1 MVQEE
6 NKEEKY
12 QWLKVD
18 CLININ
24 ISKMED
30 YNRVWKI

>member
-1 MVQEE
+1 MAQEE

-12 QWLKVD
+12 QWPKVD
-18 CLININ
+18 CSTNIN

-30 YNRVWKI
+30 HNRVWKT